1 MKDKSIKIKRTQKS
15 QRNYPRLSAKIKG
28 MDKGVH
34 FVSMITVKILHS
46 VKYDSDTEQVKD
58 CMIK

>member
-1 MKDKSIKIKRTQKS
+1 
-15 QRNYPRLSAKIKG
+15 
-28 MDKGVH
+28 MDKRVH
-34 FVSMITVKILHS
+34 FVSVMIVKILHS